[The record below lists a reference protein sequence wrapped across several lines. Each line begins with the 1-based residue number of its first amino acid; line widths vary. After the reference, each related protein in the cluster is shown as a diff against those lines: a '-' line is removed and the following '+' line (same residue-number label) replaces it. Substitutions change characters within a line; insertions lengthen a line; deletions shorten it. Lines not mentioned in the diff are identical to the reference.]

1 MSTWRTIRRNW
12 TELCV
17 REDGG
22 DIGVAESFSRGH
34 PWEYGSPVFFQ
45 SSSNVIPFVTSPL
58 NDPDSDDTS
67 GCSDDVFF

>member
-1 MSTWRTIRRNW
+1 M
-12 TELCV
+12 

-58 NDPDSDDTS
+58 NDPDSDDTG